1 MAQTDIW
8 LNASHTEG
16 LGRMTLEAMSSGCA
30 IVSTDTGAEF
40 LKDGKNC
47 ALVPVGS
54 VNDLT
59 KQAERLM
66 QKPEL
71 RRDFIEEGY
80 ITAAEA
86 ADSSEYKKNW
96 KKLIGDLF

>member
-1 MAQTDIW
+1 M
-8 LNASHTEG
+8 
-16 LGRMTLEAMSSGCA
+16 
-30 IVSTDTGAEF
+30 
-40 LKDGKNC
+40 
-47 ALVPVGS
+47 PVGS